1 MQPSNQ
7 LSYQENWKLLI
18 AQAKKNAVLFRNL
31 GKITNFLSWP
41 RNSSHNFSIEQRDK
55 CQACTILR
63 ITVSQYQLGEQHR
76 PWSQSTWTAVE

>member
-7 LSYQENWKLLI
+7 LSYQGNWKLLI

-41 RNSSHNFSIEQRDK
+41 RNSSHNFF
-55 CQACTILR
+55 
-63 ITVSQYQLGEQHR
+63 HR
-76 PWSQSTWTAVE
+76 TKR

>member
-7 LSYQENWKLLI
+7 LSYQGNWKLLI

-31 GKITNFLSWP
+31 GKIKNFLSWP
-41 RNSSHNFSIEQRDK
+41 STPLIIFSIEQRDK

-76 PWSQSTWTAVE
+76 PWSQSTWTAME

>member
-7 LSYQENWKLLI
+7 LSYQGNWKLLI
-18 AQAKKNAVLFRNL
+18 AQAEKAVTPL
-31 GKITNFLSWP
+31 II
-41 RNSSHNFSIEQRDK
+41 FSIEQRDK